1 MFLVIYMFSF
11 KKLLSWLSMLVPLIC
26 GLILYFFAA
35 GCRFLAYVLFGCAGL
50 AGLFTLL
57 HLLQRSHRKVG
68 KTMLILLTVIVSIG
82 LAISIWAGI
91 LIGSA
96 MPGEPDCSCKYVVL
110 LGAGVNGTTPSQSL
124 QERIDA
130 AFLYLQQHPQVQCI
144 LSGGQGDG
152 EDISEAECMF
162 RALTAK
168 GIAPERLWLEDRSTS
183 TKENLRFSLGLIQ
196 EKIGEQP
203 AEIGILSSQYHL
215 YRAGRFAR
223 ELGVDPICIGVKTQR
238 PELFVSYFVREIF
251 AVCFYSVFG

>member
-1 MFLVIYMFSF
+1 MFSF
-11 KKLLSWLSMLVPLIC
+11 KKLLSLLAVSIPAVC

-35 GCRFLAYVLFGCAGL
+35 GCRFLAFVLFGCAGL
-50 AGLFTLL
+50 VTVFLLLLRLRRFRPKAGNC
-57 HLLQRSHRKVG
+57 
-68 KTMLILLTVIVSIG
+68 MLIILTVITCVG
-82 LAISIWAGI
+82 LAVSIWAGI

-96 MPGEPDCSCKYVVL
+96 MPGQPDRACEYLIL

-130 AFLYLQQHPQVQCI
+130 AGVYLLEHPQVQCI

-183 TKENLRFSLGLIQ
+183 TKENLAFSLALIQ
-196 EKIGEQP
+196 EKTGSKPE
-203 AEIGILSSQYHL
+203 EIGILSSNYHL

-223 ELGVDPICIGVKTQR
+223 EQGVEPICIGAKTER
-238 PELFVSYFVREIF
+238 IELFISYFVREIF

>member
-1 MFLVIYMFSF
+1 MFSI
-11 KKLLSWLSMLVPLIC
+11 KKLFVCFSVAFPTIC

-35 GCRFLAYVLFGCAGL
+35 GCRFLAFVLFGCAGL
-50 AGLFTLL
+50 AVLFILL
-57 HLLQRSHRKVG
+57 HWLQRSHRRVG
-68 KTMLILLTVIVSIG
+68 KIMLLLLTVITSIG

-96 MPGEPDCSCKYVVL
+96 MPGQPDRTCEYVVL

-130 AFLYLQQHPQVQCI
+130 AFLYLQENPQVQCI

-168 GIAPERLWLEDRSTS
+168 GIAPERLWLEDQSTS
-183 TKENLRFSLGLIQ
+183 TKENLNYSLALIK

-223 ELGVDPICIGVKTQR
+223 ELGVEPICIGVKTQR
-238 PELFVSYFVREIF
+238 IELFISYFVREIF

>member
-1 MFLVIYMFSF
+1 MVLF
-11 KKLLSWLSMLVPLIC
+11 KKLIGALAVALPAVC

-35 GCRFLAYVLFGCAGL
+35 GCRFLAFVLFGCAGL
-50 AGLFTLL
+50 ALVFLLL
-57 HLLQRSHRKVG
+57 HKLRRHRPKLGKVL
-68 KTMLILLTVIVSIG
+68 LILLTVITGIG
-82 LAISIWAGI
+82 LFISIWAGI
-91 LIGSA
+91 LIGRA
-96 MPGEPDCSCKYVVL
+96 MPGQPDRACQYLIL
-110 LGAGVNGTTPSQSL
+110 LGAGVNGTTPSASL

-130 AFLYLQQHPQVQCI
+130 AAEYLQQHPQVQCI

-183 TKENLRFSLGLIQ
+183 TKENLAFSLAVIR
-196 EKIGEQP
+196 EKTGGTPSEV
-203 AEIGILSSQYHL
+203 GILSSSYHL

-223 ELGVDPICIGVKTQR
+223 EQGVEPICIGAKTRR